1 MVKLP
6 HGIGLDNKMSISI
19 LSVLESVKI
28 LKLESEQMTK
38 TLDLLIVHLVE
49 NQDKKIDDIY
59 KQYVINEKI
68 EMLQQ
73 NEKENIRFYHE
84 SKMIDD
90 LETKKKKEKLEQNL
104 KKLVEDF

>member
-1 MVKLP
+1 MLFVQEF
-6 HGIGLDNKMSISI
+6 GVDNKMSISI
-19 LSVLESVKI
+19 LSVLETVKI
-28 LKLESEQMTK
+28 LKLESEQITK
-38 TLDLLIVHLVE
+38 KLDLLIVHLVE

-73 NEKENIRFYHE
+73 NQKEQIRFNHE

-90 LETKKKKEKLEQNL
+90 LETKKKKEKLEKNL

>member
-1 MVKLP
+1 MTSF
-6 HGIGLDNKMSISI
+6 NF

-28 LKLESEQMTK
+28 LKLESEQITK

-49 NQDKKIDDIY
+49 SQDKKIDDIY

>member
-1 MVKLP
+1 MTTL
-6 HGIGLDNKMSISI
+6 NF

-49 NQDKKIDDIY
+49 TQDKKIDDIY

-90 LETKKKKEKLEQNL
+90 LETKKKKEKLEKNL

>member
-1 MVKLP
+1 
-6 HGIGLDNKMSISI
+6 MSISI
-19 LSVLESVKI
+19 LSVLETVKI
-28 LKLESEQMTK
+28 LKLESEQITK
-38 TLDLLIVHLVE
+38 KLDLLIVHLVE
-49 NQDKKIDDIY
+49 SQDKKIDDIY

>member
-1 MVKLP
+1 
-6 HGIGLDNKMSISI
+6 
-19 LSVLESVKI
+19 
-28 LKLESEQMTK
+28 MTK

>member
-1 MVKLP
+1 MTSF
-6 HGIGLDNKMSISI
+6 NF

-73 NEKENIRFYHE
+73 NQKEQIRFNHE

>member
-1 MVKLP
+1 
-6 HGIGLDNKMSISI
+6 MSISI
-19 LSVLESVKI
+19 LSVLETVKI
-28 LKLESEQMTK
+28 LKLESEQITK
-38 TLDLLIVHLVE
+38 KLDLLIVHLVE
-49 NQDKKIDDIY
+49 SQDKKIDDIY

-73 NEKENIRFYHE
+73 NQKEQIRFNHE

-104 KKLVEDF
+104 KKLVKDF

>member
-1 MVKLP
+1 LTSF
-6 HGIGLDNKMSISI
+6 NF

-73 NEKENIRFYHE
+73 NQKEQIRFNHE

>member
-1 MVKLP
+1 
-6 HGIGLDNKMSISI
+6 
-19 LSVLESVKI
+19 
-28 LKLESEQMTK
+28 MTK

-73 NEKENIRFYHE
+73 NQKEQIRFNHE

-90 LETKKKKEKLEQNL
+90 LETKKKKEKLEKNL

>member
-1 MVKLP
+1 
-6 HGIGLDNKMSISI
+6 MSISI
-19 LSVLESVKI
+19 LSVLETVKI
-28 LKLESEQMTK
+28 LKLESEQITK
-38 TLDLLIVHLVE
+38 KLDLLIVHLVE
-49 NQDKKIDDIY
+49 SQDKKIDDIY

-73 NEKENIRFYHE
+73 NQKEQIRFNHE

>member
-1 MVKLP
+1 
-6 HGIGLDNKMSISI
+6 MSISI
-19 LSVLESVKI
+19 LSVLETVKI
-28 LKLESEQMTK
+28 LKLESEQITK
-38 TLDLLIVHLVE
+38 KLDLLIVHLVE

-73 NEKENIRFYHE
+73 NQKEQIRFNHE

-90 LETKKKKEKLEQNL
+90 LETKKKKEKLEKNL

>member
-1 MVKLP
+1 
-6 HGIGLDNKMSISI
+6 
-19 LSVLESVKI
+19 
-28 LKLESEQMTK
+28 MTK

-73 NEKENIRFYHE
+73 NQKEQIRFNHE

>member
-1 MVKLP
+1 MTSF
-6 HGIGLDNKMSISI
+6 NF

-49 NQDKKIDDIY
+49 NQDKKIDD
-59 KQYVINEKI
+59 
-68 EMLQQ
+68 
-73 NEKENIRFYHE
+73 
-84 SKMIDD
+84 

>member
-1 MVKLP
+1 MTSF
-6 HGIGLDNKMSISI
+6 NF

-73 NEKENIRFYHE
+73 NQKEQIRFNHE

-90 LETKKKKEKLEQNL
+90 LETKKKKEKL
-104 KKLVEDF
+104 VEDF

>member
-1 MVKLP
+1 VQEF
-6 HGIGLDNKMSISI
+6 GVDNKMSISI
-19 LSVLESVKI
+19 LSVLETVKI
-28 LKLESEQMTK
+28 LKLESEQITK
-38 TLDLLIVHLVE
+38 KLDLLIVHLVE

-73 NEKENIRFYHE
+73 NQKEQIRFNHE

-90 LETKKKKEKLEQNL
+90 LETKKKKEKLEKNL

>member
-1 MVKLP
+1 MA
-6 HGIGLDNKMSISI
+6 ISI
-19 LSVLESVKI
+19 LSVLETVKI
-28 LKLESEQMTK
+28 LKLESEQITK
-38 TLDLLIVHLVE
+38 KLDLLIVHLVE
-49 NQDKKIDDIY
+49 SQDKKIDDIY

-73 NEKENIRFYHE
+73 NQKEQIRFNHE

>member
-1 MVKLP
+1 MTTL
-6 HGIGLDNKMSISI
+6 NF

-49 NQDKKIDDIY
+49 TQDKKIDDIY

>member
-1 MVKLP
+1 MTSF
-6 HGIGLDNKMSISI
+6 NF

-73 NEKENIRFYHE
+73 NQKEQIRFNHE

-90 LETKKKKEKLEQNL
+90 LETKKKKEKLEKNL

>member
-1 MVKLP
+1 MTSF
-6 HGIGLDNKMSISI
+6 NF

-49 NQDKKIDDIY
+49 TQDKKIDDIY

>member
-1 MVKLP
+1 MTSF
-6 HGIGLDNKMSISI
+6 NF
-19 LSVLESVKI
+19 LSVLETVKI
-28 LKLESEQMTK
+28 LKLESEQITK
-38 TLDLLIVHLVE
+38 KLDLLIVHLVE
-49 NQDKKIDDIY
+49 SQDKKIDDIY

-73 NEKENIRFYHE
+73 NQKEQIRFNHE